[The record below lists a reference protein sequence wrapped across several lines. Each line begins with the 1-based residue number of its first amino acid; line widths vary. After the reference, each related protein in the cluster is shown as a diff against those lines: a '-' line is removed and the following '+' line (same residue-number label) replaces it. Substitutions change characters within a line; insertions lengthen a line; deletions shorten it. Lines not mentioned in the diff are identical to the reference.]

1 MQGTKV
7 IFGTYNTMPDGAS
20 DTLFELSYQRS
31 WRPFLSSLY
40 KFPSISSVLYY
51 SGIVLQ
57 WIEENHPEFT
67 LLLEEM
73 SGRRQ
78 IELLGGGY
86 YSPLFPI
93 LQLSDKVGQIEL
105 LTTYLRKTFG
115 RRPSG
120 GWLYEY
126 SWDAGLPLV
135 FKNSGLSYSFLPA
148 GTLAEAGIVDLG
160 HCEPM
165 VTEDQRK
172 LLCVFPVFDMDEA
185 FDSPR
190 SFENALESL
199 MIQYPGCRLYTIMAN
214 GHSVPSMWEASG
226 LESPDVMFE
235 RTFAW
240 FQKNCLSI
248 ETVSAQNYTKAIKNS
263 KLFYLSSCSSER
275 LGSCLDQSKERGRG
289 LCFPSIAKQLI
300 LQQPASKHLYDR
312 MYHVHSLM
320 VLLRGDKA
328 RKKSAQ
334 EDLWKAQNG
343 EAYWEGCI
351 GGLRRPEV
359 RKRAYR
365 ALIDAEK
372 ATRIQGNFNPGLIVD
387 DIDCDGEK
395 EFLYQAADLNCYIHS
410 RGASVFELDSFKNK
424 HNYCGVFYDSKAGK
438 SLRSFIDR
446 IFEYGSF
453 GDGGSVAEQAG
464 LEKQAYTSS
473 ERERSQQKIVFFR
486 DFTLPRHDSHL
497 SLALKKSFLF
507 QKHCVSVDI
516 ELYNKSQTPVLFRYA
531 QELNLLPL
539 AMLAELELVAEK
551 ERQRTTLDERAKLED
566 FQAEALF
573 LSSSLTREK
582 LEFRSDRSFTGR
594 IEHNIDRLDNPYI
607 LRLMQG
613 APHQE
618 LLGQAPGEEL
628 YQGSRLL
635 FGWDI
640 ELSPDSATSLSL
652 SLHI

>member
-1 MQGTKV
+1 
-7 IFGTYNTMPDGAS
+7 MPEGAS

-31 WRPFLSSLY
+31 WRPYLSSLY
-40 KFPSISSVLYY
+40 KFPSICSVLYY

-73 SGRRQ
+73 SERRQ

-115 RRPSG
+115 KRPSG

-148 GTLAEAGIVDLG
+148 GTLAAAGIVDLS
-160 HCEPM
+160 HCEPV

-172 LLCVFPVFDMDEA
+172 LLCVFPVFDIDETFA
-185 FDSPR
+185 SPHA
-190 SFENALESL
+190 FENALESL
-199 MIQYPGCRLYTIMAN
+199 MAQYPDCRLYTIMAN
-214 GHSVPSMWEASG
+214 GHSVPGMWEASG

-248 ETVSAQNYTKAIKNS
+248 ETVLAQNYTKLIKNP
-263 KLFYLSSCSSER
+263 KLFYLSSCSSKR
-275 LGSCLDQSKERGRG
+275 LGSCLDQAVERGKG
-289 LCFPSIAKQLI
+289 LCYPSIAKQLI
-300 LQQPASKHLYDR
+300 LQQPASKQLYDK

-320 VLLRGDKA
+320 SLLRGDKA

-343 EAYWEGCI
+343 EAFWEGCI

-372 ATRIQGNFNPGLIVD
+372 ATRIQGSFNPGLIMD

-395 EFLYQAADLNCYIHS
+395 EFLYQAADLNCYIHC
-410 RGASVFELDSFKNK
+410 RGASVFELDSFKHK
-424 HNYCGVFYDSKAGK
+424 HNYCGVFTDSKTEN
-438 SLRSFIDR
+438 SLKSFIDR

-453 GDGGSVAEQAG
+453 GEEQAG
-464 LEKQAYTSS
+464 LEKQIYSSS

-486 DFTLPRHDSHL
+486 DFYLSRGDSL
-497 SLALKKSFLF
+497 LAMTLKKSFLF

-516 ELYNKSQTPVLFRYA
+516 ELYNKSQTSVSFRYA
-531 QELNLLPL
+531 QELALLPL
-539 AMLAELELVAEK
+539 AALAELELVAEK
-551 ERQRTTLDERAKLED
+551 ERQRSPLDQTAKRVD
-566 FQAEALF
+566 FNAEALF
-573 LSSSLTREK
+573 LLGSQTKEK
-582 LEFRSDRSFTGR
+582 LEFRSDRNFTGR
-594 IEHNIDRLDNPYI
+594 IEHTIDRLDNPHI
-607 LRLMQG
+607 LRLQQG
-613 APHQE
+613 DFHQG
-618 LLGQAPGEEL
+618 LPVQIPGEDL

-652 SLHI
+652 SMHI

>member
-1 MQGTKV
+1 
-7 IFGTYNTMPDGAS
+7 MPDGAS

-40 KFPSISSVLYY
+40 KFPSVSSVLYY

-78 IELLGGGY
+78 IELLGGGF

-115 RRPSG
+115 KRPSG

-135 FKNSGLSYSFLPA
+135 FRNSGLSYSFLPA
-148 GTLAEAGIVDLG
+148 GTLAEAGIVDLDT
-160 HCEPM
+160 CEPV

-185 FDSPR
+185 FKSPR
-190 SFENALESL
+190 SFESALESL
-199 MIQYPGCRLYTIMAN
+199 IEQYPGCRLYTIMAN
-214 GHSVPSMWEASG
+214 GHSVPGMWEASG

-248 ETVSAQNYTKAIKNS
+248 ETVSAQNYSKIVKNS

-275 LGSCLDQSKERGRG
+275 LGSCLDKSAEGGRG

-300 LQQPASKHLYDR
+300 LQQPASKQLYDK

-320 VLLRGDKA
+320 SLLKGDKA

-343 EAYWEGCI
+343 EAFWESCV

-372 ATRIQGNFNPGLIVD
+372 ATRIQGSFNPGLIVD

-424 HNYCGVFYDSKAGK
+424 HNYCGVFSGSKTGK
-438 SLRSFIDR
+438 SLKSFVDR
-446 IFEYGSF
+446 IFEYGNF
-453 GDGGSVAEQAG
+453 GCEDLGEERHGGDGCGADQAG
-464 LEKQAYTSS
+464 LERQAYASA
-473 ERERSQQKIVFFR
+473 ERERSQQKIAFFR
-486 DFTLPRHDSHL
+486 DFSLPRGDSLL
-497 SLALKKSFLF
+497 SMALKKSFLF

-516 ELYNKSQTPVLFRYA
+516 ELYNRSQSPVRFRYA
-531 QELNLLPL
+531 QELNLLPMA
-539 AMLAELELVAEK
+539 AMDELELTAE
-551 ERQRTTLDERAKLED
+551 LDRLKTPLDTASKLER
-566 FQAEALF
+566 FTAEALF
-573 LSSSLTREK
+573 LSGSQTREK
-582 LEFRSDRSFTGR
+582 LELRSDRCFTGR
-594 IEHNIDRLDNPYI
+594 IDHTIDRLDSPQI
-607 LRLMQG
+607 LRLRQG
-613 APHQE
+613 APHQQ
-618 LLGQAPGEEL
+618 LPGQMPGEAL

-640 ELSPDSATSLSL
+640 ELSPDSATGLSL

>member
-1 MQGTKV
+1 
-7 IFGTYNTMPDGAS
+7 MPDGAS

-40 KFPSISSVLYY
+40 KFPSITSVLYY

-115 RRPSG
+115 KRPSG

-148 GTLAEAGIVDLG
+148 GTLASAGIVDLR
-160 HCEPM
+160 HCEPV
-165 VTEDQRK
+165 VTEEQRK
-172 LLCVFPVFDMDEA
+172 LLYVYPVFDMDEA
-185 FDSPR
+185 FDSPK

-199 MIQYPGCRLYTIMAN
+199 MDRYPDCRLYTIMAN
-214 GHSVPSMWEASG
+214 GHSVPGMWEVSG

-235 RTFAW
+235 KTFAW

-248 ETVSAQNYTKAIKNS
+248 ETVSAQNYTKSLKNS
-263 KLFYLSSCSSER
+263 KLFYLSSCASQR
-275 LGSCLDQSKERGRG
+275 LGACLDQTADSGKG

-300 LQQPASKHLYDR
+300 LRQAASKQLYDK
-312 MYHVHSLM
+312 MYHIHSLM
-320 VLLRGDKA
+320 ALLRGDKA

-343 EAYWEGCI
+343 EAFWEGCT

-372 ATRIQGNFNPGLIVD
+372 ATRIQGSFIPGLIVD

-395 EFLYQAADLNCYIHS
+395 EFLYQAGDLNCYIHS
-410 RGASVFELDSFKNK
+410 KGASVFELDSFKNK
-424 HNYCGVFYDSKAGK
+424 HNYCGVFSAAKAGN

-446 IFEYGSF
+446 LFEYGSF
-453 GDGGSVAEQAG
+453 GEELAG
-464 LEKQAYTSS
+464 LEKQAYNSS

-486 DFTLPRHDSHL
+486 DFQLHVGESLLP
-497 SLALKKSFLF
+497 LALRKSYLF

-516 ELYNKSQTPVLFRYA
+516 ELHNKSQTPVSFRYA
-531 QELNLLPL
+531 LEMNLLPL
-539 AMLAELELVAEK
+539 AGLAELELSCEK
-551 ERQRTTLDERAKLED
+551 DRQRLPLDEPGGLES
-566 FQAEALF
+566 FAAEALF
-573 LSSSLTREK
+573 ITSSQAREK
-582 LEFRSDRSFTGR
+582 MELRSDRLFAGR
-594 IEHNIDRLDNPYI
+594 IEHSIDRLDSPHI
-607 LRLMQG
+607 LRLRQG
-613 APHQE
+613 SPHSD
-618 LLGQAPGEEL
+618 LPGQAPGEEL

-652 SLHI
+652 SLHL